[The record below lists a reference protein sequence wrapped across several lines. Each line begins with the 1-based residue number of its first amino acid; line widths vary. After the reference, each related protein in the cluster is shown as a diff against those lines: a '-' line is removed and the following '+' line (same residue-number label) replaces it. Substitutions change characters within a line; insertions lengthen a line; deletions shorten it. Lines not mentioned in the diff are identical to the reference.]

1 MDNAELQ
8 SVTIDYAIQ
17 GMSCTACAAR
27 IEKTVGR
34 LAGVEEVAVSY
45 PARTAWIQYA
55 PHLIEPA
62 QIADKIKQIG
72 FQPSVPEKAKE
83 GLDKE
88 RRSLFIR
95 LIFSALLTIP
105 LLAAMVQHLSF
116 TGAVQLPAI
125 LTNPWLQLGL
135 ATVIQFVI
143 GMPFYYGAYQALR
156 ARSANMDVLVAVGT
170 SAAYFYSHY
179 IVLSAGFPLAAA
191 HELPLYFETS
201 AVVMTAVLLGKF
213 IEVNATSRA
222 QDSAAGYGKL
232 KNETVLVE
240 RAGTPMEI
248 KTEFVRIGDY
258 VLVNP
263 GETIPVDGVI
273 TKGESD
279 VNESLLTGESLPA
292 AKYAGDRV
300 WAGTVNGRHPLRI
313 RTEAAGHSTMLNRI
327 SELVRQAQRNKS
339 AIQRQVDKVSGWFVP
354 AMLLLAALTFLA
366 WFFIFVPGNWEQAFR
381 CSVAVVL
388 VACPCALGLATPIS
402 LVVATGRL
410 AKKGVVVKEAGAL
423 ERLAQVNT
431 IILDKTGTL
440 TEGKPRIRQVYAH
453 NGSKSAVIRLA
464 AAVEFHSAHPLAKA
478 IVTESDKMGLVL
490 PSAEQFVYTSAKGVE
505 ATVENRQVGVG
516 NAAWLI
522 EKLHLQLSGGVAL
535 FANERERAG
544 ETVLYVIDDGK
555 IAGAMSFTDTVK
567 PNAREAISRLK
578 RAGVAVILA
587 TGDHLAPALGAAK
600 EAGIDK
606 VYASLLPEDKLEL
619 VRKLQAGG
627 RCVGMAGDGWND
639 APALAASDVGMAMGD
654 GTEAALTA
662 GHLTLLQPR
671 MTAIPEAVLISRL
684 TVRNVRQNL
693 TFAFIYNA
701 LIIPFA
707 AYGMLQPW
715 MAGTAMAF
723 SSVSVVG
730 NALRLNGRL
739 RRALGHS

>member
-27 IEKTVGR
+27 IEKTVGK

-55 PHLIEPA
+55 PHLIDPA
-62 QIADKIKQIG
+62 KIADKIKQIG

-88 RRSLFIR
+88 RRSLLIR
-95 LIFSALLTIP
+95 LIFSALLTLP
-105 LLAAMVQHLSF
+105 LLAAMVQHLSIS
-116 TGAVQLPAI
+116 GEVQLPAI

-156 ARSANMDVLVAVGT
+156 ARSANMDVLVATGT

-179 IVLSAGFPLAAA
+179 IVLTAGFPLAAA

-232 KNETVLVE
+232 KNETVTVE
-240 RAGTPMEI
+240 RAGTLMEI

-258 VLVNP
+258 VLVNA

-292 AKYAGDRV
+292 AKHAGDRV
-300 WAGTVNGRHPLRI
+300 WAGTANGRNPLRI

-339 AIQRQVDKVSGWFVP
+339 AIQRQVDQVSGWFVP

-366 WFFIFVPGNWEQAFR
+366 WFFIFTPGNWEQSFR

-423 ERLAQVNT
+423 ERLAQVDT

-478 IVTESDKMGLVL
+478 IVEESDKMGLVL

-505 ATVENRQVGVG
+505 ATVENRQVGIG
-516 NAAWLI
+516 NAAWIL
-522 EKLHLQLSGGVAL
+522 EKLRQPLSGGVS
-535 FANERERAG
+535 FFTDERERAG

-567 PNAREAISRLK
+567 ANAREAIARLK
-578 RAGVAVILA
+578 KAGVAVILA

-627 RCVGMAGDGWND
+627 RRVGMAGDGWND

-701 LIIPFA
+701 LIIPIA

-739 RRALGHS
+739 RRALGHN